1 MACNWH
7 VTRKLK
13 KEYTEQ
19 MSDWRPNPQGKHKF
33 EEFEL
38 WINTGNDHY
47 FDCEKQTLALQDYF
61 RYEIFPRMLM
71 TQTKIVRK

>member
-33 EEFEL
+33 EEFDL
-38 WINTGNDHY
+38 WINSGNDHY
-47 FDCEKQTLALQDYF
+47 FDCKKQTLALLDYF